1 MSVKSTLRKIM
12 FKLPY
17 IGRRLELVYNCGYE
31 PGHYYSSIP
40 DLNDIR
46 NRRSKIFK
54 KTGIDIKGIN
64 LRKEEQF
71 TLLEQFLIY
80 YKDIPY
86 DFQNAASTNTRYQI
100 NGAFYRYSD
109 VVMLY
114 SMMRHFQPS
123 KIIEVGSGY
132 SSAVILDTNELF
144 LNSAASLTFIDPYI
158 TRLLSLLKEEDK
170 KKCRII
176 QSIIQDIDPD
186 TFRSLERND
195 ILFIDSSHTSKVGS
209 DLNYILFEILPV
221 LKSGVII
228 HFHDIYYP
236 FELPEHWVFEKKWFW
251 NENYILRAYLT
262 DNERYDIINFN
273 SYLLHEY
280 KSWLTDH
287 MPVCLMGSEDT
298 GSIWIRKK

>member
-144 LNSAASLTFIDPYI
+144 LNSAASLT
-158 TRLLSLLKEEDK
+158 L
-170 KKCRII
+170 
-176 QSIIQDIDPD
+176 QD
-186 TFRSLERND
+186 
-195 ILFIDSSHTSKVGS
+195 
-209 DLNYILFEILPV
+209 Y
-221 LKSGVII
+221 
-228 HFHDIYYP
+228 FHY
-236 FELPEHWVFEKKWFW
+236 
-251 NENYILRAYLT
+251 
-262 DNERYDIINFN
+262 
-273 SYLLHEY
+273 
-280 KSWLTDH
+280 
-287 MPVCLMGSEDT
+287 
-298 GSIWIRKK
+298 